1 MTARVLAMEVFAR
14 AHRRQGF
21 ASDLIDE
28 VAAENPHVAGQ
39 ERRFLV
45 QLVLGVTRRKRTLD
59 ALILPFVQRGL
70 DNVEPVLHDILR
82 LGAFQIAFLTQV
94 PRHAAVHE
102 TVALAD
108 WAGRPGAKGL
118 LNGVLR
124 RVAELV
130 TDDFAPFGRPDTLP
144 ADPPS
149 MRGEAFGPPPDRRFR
164 RLTQPVLPDPVSDP
178 IGYLGVGF
186 SWPTWLAEH
195 WLARHGLGECF
206 RLGFHFNAPPPTWLR
221 VNQLRL
227 PRSGYRAK
235 LAERNIEAEPGPHPQ
250 SLRLRDGVPIREL
263 PGYATGDFAVQ
274 DHSSMLVASALDPE
288 PGWRVLDLCSAPGGK
303 ATHAAELM
311 EDRGHVLACDI
322 AVPRLDTVSVLAHRL
337 GASIVEPRLLPDG
350 DPGALPPPGSFDGAL
365 VDAPCSNTGV
375 LGRRPEVRWRFEPR
389 EMQHLV
395 ALQTRLLCTA
405 IEAVRVGGVVVYST
419 CSIEPE
425 ENIGVVREVR
435 RIFPRLEVEGEA
447 VAIPGQP
454 SDGGYWCRLRKA

>member
-14 AHRRQGF
+14 AYRRQGF

-28 VAAENPHVAGQ
+28 VAAEHPHVVGQ
-39 ERRFLV
+39 ERRLLV

-102 TVALAD
+102 TVGLAD

-124 RVAELV
+124 RVAEVV
-130 TDDFAPFGRPDTLP
+130 TDDFAPVGRPDTLP
-144 ADPPS
+144 LDPPS
-149 MRGEAFGPPPDRRFR
+149 LRGEPFGPPPDRRFR
-164 RLTQPVLPDPVSDP
+164 RLAQPLLPDPLRDP

-227 PRSGYRAK
+227 PRSTYRAK
-235 LAERNIEAEPGPHPQ
+235 LAERDIDSEPGPHPQ

-322 AVPRLDTVSVLAHRL
+322 SVPRLDTVSVLSHRL

-350 DPGALPPPGSFDGAL
+350 DFGALPPPGSFDGAL

-389 EMQHLV
+389 EMRHLV
-395 ALQTRLLCTA
+395 ELQTRLLTTA
-405 IEAVRVGGVVVYST
+405 VEAVRLGGVVVYST
-419 CSIEPE
+419 CSIETE
-425 ENIGVVREVR
+425 ENFGVVEAVR
-435 RIFPRLEVEGEA
+435 RQFPRLEVEGESVA
-447 VAIPGQP
+447 VPGEP